1 MATTTTDAM
10 GIQRVERWSGAPED
24 GDEFRLRFKCA
35 AGDRGYTDGWMD
47 GIIPLLD
54 TRHPRKTVVLE
65 LWVGDRR
72 ESTLESH
79 WLLVMIHVGLRVVG
93 K

>member
-1 MATTTTDAM
+1 MNQWWGVHTFSYAN
-10 GIQRVERWSGAPED
+10 
-24 GDEFRLRFKCA
+24 
-35 AGDRGYTDGWMD
+35 GWMD

-54 TRHPRKTVVLE
+54 TQHPRKTVALE